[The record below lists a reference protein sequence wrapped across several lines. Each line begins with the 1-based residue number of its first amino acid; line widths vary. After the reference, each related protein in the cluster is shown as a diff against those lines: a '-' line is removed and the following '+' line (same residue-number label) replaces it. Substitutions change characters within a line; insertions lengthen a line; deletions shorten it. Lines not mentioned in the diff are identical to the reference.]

1 MVPKHKG
8 RDAANLEMPKKS
20 HRVLP
25 LSIHVKGLALIRKGK
40 HLYVKGAKI
49 YDKDKSSFH

>member
-20 HRVLP
+20 HRVLS